1 MNPSSSQSCR
11 QSESSE
17 QSESGADAATLVD
30 HYLRVRRHT
39 ETLIAPLNPEDMA
52 VQSMP
57 DASPVKWHLAHTTWF
72 FETFLLSASLS
83 GYREF
88 DPSFGYLFNSY
99 YEALGPRQPRP
110 QRGLL
115 TRPMVSKV
123 LAYRRHVDA
132 HMNTLLKSGLSAET
146 AALLRLGLA
155 HEEQHQELLLMD
167 LLHLFSQS
175 PLRPAYDPRWTADE
189 PGRGGRFRR
198 LPGGLLEVGASTAD
212 FAFDNEGPS
221 HRVWLQPFEISDRL
235 VTNREWLAFITDGGY
250 SRAELWLSDGWSMAQ
265 SGGWEAP
272 LYWVRDDDQWQEMTL
287 GGVRSF
293 AADAPVTHISYYEA
307 AAYAAWAGARLP
319 SEAEWEVAVRE
330 NLLEQVD
337 GVAWQWTQSAY
348 SAYPGYRPATGALGE
363 YNGKFMVGQ
372 MVLRGGASVTS
383 AGHSRPSYRNFYRPE
398 QRWMFSGLRLARD
411 AGPSNTGPASGSK

>member
-1 MNPSSSQSCR
+1 LV
-11 QSESSE
+11 EL
-17 QSESGADAATLVD
+17 GA
-30 HYLRVRRHT
+30 
-39 ETLIAPLNPEDMA
+39 P
-52 VQSMP
+52 
-57 DASPVKWHLAHTTWF
+57 
-72 FETFLLSASLS
+72 
-83 GYREF
+83 
-88 DPSFGYLFNSY
+88 
-99 YEALGPRQPRP
+99 
-110 QRGLL
+110 
-115 TRPMVSKV
+115 
-123 LAYRRHVDA
+123 
-132 HMNTLLKSGLSAET
+132 
-146 AALLRLGLA
+146 
-155 HEEQHQELLLMD
+155 
-167 LLHLFSQS
+167 
-175 PLRPAYDPRWTADE
+175 
-189 PGRGGRFRR
+189 
-198 LPGGLLEVGASTAD
+198 TAD
-212 FAFDNEGPS
+212 FAFDNEGPR

-235 VTNREWLAFITDGGY
+235 VTSGEWLAFITDGGY
-250 SRAELWLSDGWSMAQ
+250 RRAELWLSDGWSMAQ
-265 SGGWEAP
+265 SGAWEAP
-272 LYWVRDDDQWQEMTL
+272 LYWVRDDDRWQEMTL

-411 AGPSNTGPASGSK
+411 AGPSNT

>member
-1 MNPSSSQSCR
+1 MNPSSSQRCER
-11 QSESSE
+11 SESS
-17 QSESGADAATLVD
+17 ADDATLLD
-30 HYLRVRRHT
+30 RYLQVRRHT
-39 ETLIAPLNPEDMA
+39 ETLIAPLSPEDMA

-72 FETFLLSASLS
+72 FETFLLSAGLT

-123 LAYRRHVDA
+123 LAYRWHVDA

-175 PLRPAYDPRWTADE
+175 PLRPAYDPRWLADE

-212 FAFDNEGPS
+212 FTFDNEGPS

-250 SRAELWLSDGWSMAQ
+250 RRAELWLSDGWSIAQ

-272 LYWVRDDDQWQEMTL
+272 LYWVRDDDRWQEMTL

-293 AADAPVTHISYYEA
+293 AADAPVTHVSYYEA

-348 SAYPGYRPATGALGE
+348 SAYPGYRSATGALGE

-411 AGPSNTGPASGSK
+411 AGPSNT

>member
-1 MNPSSSQSCR
+1 
-11 QSESSE
+11 
-17 QSESGADAATLVD
+17 
-30 HYLRVRRHT
+30 
-39 ETLIAPLNPEDMA
+39 
-52 VQSMP
+52 
-57 DASPVKWHLAHTTWF
+57 
-72 FETFLLSASLS
+72 
-83 GYREF
+83 
-88 DPSFGYLFNSY
+88 
-99 YEALGPRQPRP
+99 
-110 QRGLL
+110 
-115 TRPMVSKV
+115 MVSKV

-132 HMNTLLKSGLSAET
+132 HMDTLLKSGSSTET

-175 PLRPAYDPRWTADE
+175 PLRPAYDPRWPADE
-189 PGRGGRFRR
+189 PGRSGRFRR
-198 LPGGLLEVGASTAD
+198 LPGGLVEVGTSTAD
-212 FAFDNEGPS
+212 FAFDNEGPR

-235 VTNREWLAFITDGGY
+235 VTNREWLAFITDDGY
-250 SRAELWLSDGWSMAQ
+250 RRAELWLSDGWSLAQ
-265 SGGWEAP
+265 SGAWEAP
-272 LYWVRDDDQWQEMTL
+272 LYWVRDDDRWQEMTL

-293 AADAPVTHISYYEA
+293 AVDAPVTHISYYEA

-330 NLLEQVD
+330 NLLEQVN

-348 SAYPGYRPATGALGE
+348 SAYPGYRPVGGALGE

-398 QRWMFSGLRLARD
+398 QRWMFSGLRLAR
-411 AGPSNTGPASGSK
+411 N